1 MFVELKAAFRT
12 DSESH
17 SSRRR
22 HAGLASAVIAVAAV
36 VAVAGL
42 AFPWGLAQEDAM
54 MSEGDSMMMEGDSMM
69 MKGDSMMSYGD
80 TMMAPHVQLRFD
92 PDSLDSRVQVAVID
106 AWLLY
111 EAEGTDAFGIITPDV
126 AIRADVI
133 YQFVLDRTTLE
144 MVANGAYPDF
154 AGVIP
159 DSLTSTDRPLER
171 ILADLDR
178 DRATWTEYMATNPD
192 TGTVQL
198 KRAWLY
204 LHDGYIFGAGH
215 YLPESRVKYVVED
228 AVQKFEQKGTDA
240 FDEITPKEDINNA
253 ELYPFVLNATDLSTV
268 AHGTIP
274 SFVGKCCS
282 DEIRTTGDRPIE
294 IILEDLRRDGG
305 TWVEYVFP
313 NPDTRTEQLK
323 RTWLYLY
330 DEYIFGSGYY
340 LTDSRVQSK
349 VEEAVHLYTSNGEDA
364 FEIITPEAADELATE
379 YAFVLDSTTLE
390 TVAHGAFPL
399 RVGIEYDSLMEADK
413 SLEQILAEL
422 RENEGAWVAYMS
434 ENPDTRTEQ
443 LTRAYLSLYDGYIFG
458 SGYYFPDSRV
468 QSLVDE
474 ALYTYRADSETAFDV
489 INSGDLNRPGIYPVV
504 RNTTHILAHGTF
516 PGPWP
521 LPDVQLARSYEE
533 SWAAAENGGGVAWSQ
548 YSFISKFTNTDQ
560 IKRAWLNLYDGYLF
574 ISTYSVADADTQ
586 SVVDHALFIYE
597 ANKENDA
604 WMDIITPAETII
616 TDEVYAFVLNG
627 TDDPNIEDDFLS
639 TVAHGTNPDLVGT
652 CCSYA
657 IQDTSTVPFDK
668 ILKELDETGRAWVT
682 YIFLNPD
689 TGTDQYKRTYLEVR
703 DEYIFGAGYYILDS
717 QAQSV
722 AYNGVL
728 EYNHD
733 GRDAALAF
741 FSIPPEVPTS
751 TYLFIVD
758 PDSGTVEAQNVDP
771 NLIGTTSDWDAI
783 SKIEDISID
792 DLLDELS
799 VERGTWVDYEFMNPE
814 TGEPE
819 IKRTWLTMHDGLIFG
834 SGYYASDALPQS

>member
-1 MFVELKAAFRT
+1 MFDGSKAASGT
-12 DSESH
+12 EPESLG
-17 SSRRR
+17 SRRR
-22 HAGLASAVIAVAAV
+22 RAGWASAIIAVTAV
-36 VAVAGL
+36 VAVTGV
-42 AFPWGLAQEDAM
+42 AFPLGLAQEDAM
-54 MSEGDSMMMEGDSMM
+54 MSEGDSMMAFHE
-69 MKGDSMMSYGD
+69 
-80 TMMAPHVQLRFD
+80 QLRFNS
-92 PDSLDSRVQVAVID
+92 DSLESRVQAAVID
-106 AWLLY
+106 ALQLY
-111 EAEGTDAFGIITPDV
+111 WSEGTDAFDMITPDV
-126 AIRADVI
+126 AISDDVI
-133 YQFVLDRTTLE
+133 YPFVLDRDTLE
-144 MVANGAYPDF
+144 IVANGAYPDF

-159 DSLTSTDRPLER
+159 DTLTSTDRPLER
-171 ILADLDR
+171 LLADLDR
-178 DRATWTEYMATNPD
+178 DGATWTEYMASNPD

-198 KRAWLY
+198 KRSWLY

-228 AVQKFEQKGTDA
+228 AVQKFEEKGLDA
-240 FDEITPKEDINNA
+240 FAEITPKEDINNA
-253 ELYPFVLNATDLSTV
+253 ELYPFVLNATDNPEDHLRTV

-294 IILEDLRRDGG
+294 MILEDLQRDGG
-305 TWVEYVFP
+305 TWVEYIFT
-313 NPDTRTEQLK
+313 NPDTQTEQLK
-323 RTWLYLY
+323 RTWLYLHG
-330 DEYIFGSGYY
+330 DYIFGSGYY
-340 LTDSRVQSK
+340 LPDSRVQSK
-349 VEEAVHLYTSNGEDA
+349 VEEAVHLYTSNGENA
-364 FEIITPEAADELATE
+364 FEIITPETADELATE
-379 YAFVLDSTTLE
+379 YAFVLDSTTLN

-399 RVGIEYDSLMEADK
+399 RVDAEYDSLREADK
-413 SLEQILAEL
+413 SLEQIIVEL
-422 RENEGAWVAYMS
+422 NENEGAWVAYMS

-443 LTRAYLSLYDGYIFG
+443 LTRAYLSLHDDYIFG

-474 ALYTYRADSETAFDV
+474 ALYTYRADSEAAFDV

-504 RNTTHILAHGTF
+504 RNTTHILAHGTV

-548 YSFISKFTNTDQ
+548 YSFYSKLTETDQ
-560 IKRAWLNLYDGYLF
+560 IKRAWLNLHDGYLF
-574 ISTYSVADADTQ
+574 ISTYNVADADTQ

-604 WMDIITPAETII
+604 WIDIITPAQTII
-616 TDEVYAFVLNG
+616 TNEVYAFVLNG

-657 IQDTSTVPFDK
+657 IQETSTVPFDE
-668 ILKELDETGRAWVT
+668 ILKELEETGRVWVT

-703 DEYIFGAGYYILDS
+703 DGFIFGAGYYILDS
-717 QAQSV
+717 QAQAV

-728 EYNHD
+728 EYDHD
-733 GRDAALAF
+733 GRDEALAF
-741 FSIPPEVPTS
+741 FGIPPEVPIS

-758 PDSGTVEAQNVDP
+758 PDSGVVEAQNVDP
-771 NLIGTTSDWDAI
+771 NLIGAASDWDVI
-783 SKIEDISID
+783 SAMADMSV
-792 DLLDELS
+792 DELLGELS
-799 VERGTWVDYEFMNPE
+799 IERGVWVEYEFMNPE
-814 TGEPE
+814 TGKQE
-819 IKRTWLTMHDGLIFG
+819 IKRTWLTMHDGLVFG

>member
-1 MFVELKAAFRT
+1 MLVELKAASGT

-69 MKGDSMMSYGD
+69 SYGD
-80 TMMAPHVQLRFD
+80 TMMAPHAQLRFD

-111 EAEGTDAFGIITPDV
+111 EAEGTDAFDIITPDV
-126 AIRADVI
+126 AVRADDI
-133 YQFVLDRTTLE
+133 YQFVLDQATLE

-159 DSLTSTDRPLER
+159 DSLTSADRPLER

-294 IILEDLRRDGG
+294 VILEDLRRDGG

-349 VEEAVHLYTSNGEDA
+349 VEEAVHLYTSNGENA
-364 FEIITPEAADELATE
+364 FELITPETADDLATE
-379 YAFVLDSTTLE
+379 YAFVLDSATLE

-399 RVGIEYDSLMEADK
+399 RVGIEYDSLTEADK

-422 RENEGAWVAYMS
+422 RQNEGAWVAYMS

-474 ALYTYRADSETAFDV
+474 ALYTYRANSETAFDV

-560 IKRAWLNLYDGYLF
+560 IKRAWLNLHDGYLF

-604 WMDIITPAETII
+604 WIDIITPSDIII
-616 TDEVYAFVLNG
+616 TDEIYAFVL
-627 TDDPNIEDDFLS
+627 DESDWS
-639 TVAHGTNPDLVGT
+639 TVAHGTNPDLLGE

-657 IQDTSTVPFDK
+657 IQETSTRPFAEV
-668 ILKELDETGRAWVT
+668 LKDLEETGRAWVT
-682 YIFLNPD
+682 YVFLNPD

-703 DEYIFGAGYYILDS
+703 DGLIFGAGYYILDS
-717 QAQSV
+717 QVQAV

-728 EYNHD
+728 EYDHD
-733 GRDAALAF
+733 GRDEAF
-741 FSIPPEVPTS
+741 ATFGVAPEEPVS
-751 TYLFIVD
+751 TYMFIVD

-771 NLIGTTSDWDAI
+771 DLIETTDWEI
-783 SKIEDISID
+783 INTLQEQSVE
-792 DLLDELS
+792 DLLGELEI
-799 VERGTWVDYEFMNPE
+799 ERGTWVEYEFINPE
-814 TGEPE
+814 TGEME
-819 IKRTWLTMHDGLIFG
+819 IKRTWLTMYDGLVFG